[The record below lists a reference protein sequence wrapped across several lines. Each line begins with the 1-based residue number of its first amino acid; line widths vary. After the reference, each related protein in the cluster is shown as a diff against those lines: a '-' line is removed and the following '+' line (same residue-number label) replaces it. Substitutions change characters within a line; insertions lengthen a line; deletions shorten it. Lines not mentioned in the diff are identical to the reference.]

1 MCPNDLIGCTGQGH
15 HFRHLAIQA
24 RQLNTQRLSNLGGDQ
39 KPVHFG
45 SEYLRYHRLPKQKI
59 AQTEHVRLECLLD
72 FIRRGRF
79 RQLEDEQCSLAIHSS
94 KLQQAKGGLQKIC
107 LLNSRSFVGVGDER
121 LGDRGCPEL
130 TFGMHMQTSNAMW
143 ISLSL
148 SLFLLTS
155 CANDAPAGKAPRK
168 VDPTAALTAQVKEN
182 AAKTAA
188 AETQAASEAAQ
199 QVSGGGQ
206 ENPFYTN
213 GIDDSNRG
221 DKVGKVR
228 FSGSIPS
235 KTGMLY
241 LFETE
246 GRNVAPIDSTQ
257 MVNGVFDFGEV
268 EVGRG
273 FYGVG
278 FEPSKKTGDI
288 IMNPDEP
295 VLKIAFQNARLVG
308 GSTESREN
316 RGWFAYRGQEGANK
330 NKIRQLYKNG
340 KGKEEETKRLVKAKE
355 DELAGVQRQFINDY
369 PGTYLAKFLTWKQP
383 RFIGDK
389 GTFLSDLDVSDNSLI
404 RSMALPDRIQSMMRT
419 FSGGKDAGFLSCI
432 DLVKAACEDNPIVLE
447 FVLYNMLDG
456 FYNTGKETIC
466 QYILDNYIF
475 DEDCG
480 ANLSDVIRQRAQGII
495 NLRVGN
501 TPPNFKIADPS
512 GKMIDL
518 GAEVAKHEYTLL
530 MFWASWCHKCE
541 QEIPNLVP
549 MYNDFNPRGFGTIGI
564 SVDQQKV
571 AWTKAIADNQIPWP
585 NVSQLKGWDAPIT
598 DDYKITQTPTY
609 FLLDKEGKIVLKPER
624 WFEVQRF
631 LQSRI

>member
-1 MCPNDLIGCTGQGH
+1 
-15 HFRHLAIQA
+15 
-24 RQLNTQRLSNLGGDQ
+24 
-39 KPVHFG
+39 
-45 SEYLRYHRLPKQKI
+45 
-59 AQTEHVRLECLLD
+59 
-72 FIRRGRF
+72 
-79 RQLEDEQCSLAIHSS
+79 
-94 KLQQAKGGLQKIC
+94 
-107 LLNSRSFVGVGDER
+107 
-121 LGDRGCPEL
+121 
-130 TFGMHMQTSNAMW
+130 MHMQTSNAMW

-155 CANDAPAGKAPRK
+155 CANDAPAAKAPRK
-168 VDPTAALTAQVKEN
+168 VDPTAALTAQVRQD
-182 AAKTAA
+182 A
-188 AETQAASEAAQ
+188 AEAAASESVSAAEEAQ
-199 QVSGGGQ
+199 QVSGGGE
-206 ENPFYTN
+206 ENPLYTN
-213 GIDDSNRG
+213 GIDDRNRG

-246 GRNVAPIDSTQ
+246 GRNVAPIDSVQ

-273 FYGVG
+273 FYGLG

-308 GSTESREN
+308 GSTESKEN
-316 RGWFAYRGQEGANK
+316 KGWFAYRGQEGANK
-330 NKIRQLYKNG
+330 NQVRQLYKNG

-355 DELAGVQRQFINDY
+355 DALAGVQRQFINDY

-419 FSGGKDAGFLSCI
+419 FSGGKDSGFLSCI
-432 DLVKAACEDNPIVLE
+432 DLVKASCEENPVVLE

-456 FYNTGKETIC
+456 FYNTGKETIF

-501 TPPNFKIADPS
+501 TPPNFTIADPS

-518 GAEVAKHEYTLL
+518 KEEVAKYEYTLV

-549 MYNDFNPRGFGTIGI
+549 MYKDFNPRGFGTIGI
-564 SVDQQKV
+564 SVDQQKM

-631 LQSRI
+631 LQARI